1 MIKGQKAM
9 IEINAIEAI
18 SRDDLIGKLGTID
31 ISVPSRAAGRTT
43 KHVERWCIC
52 RLLSTLSTSDLLD
65 YPLTV
70 IFRDKPDIQL
80 GQDTHLIGIEI
91 TEAVFENAAKIQAI
105 RESDIF
111 KQDDCFL
118 NHKHSI
124 TAPKFNTKKARK
136 MATQDGQEPW
146 FSGQAEREWIKAM
159 IHRIDEKEKGAL
171 KTDFQRYP
179 DNWLL
184 IYDNLSLPVMDLD
197 DVLIPLFQLLNQ
209 RNDEV
214 FFSHICIEKGEQLIL
229 ITPYE
234 IQKYQ
239 LVDLWL

>member
-1 MIKGQKAM
+1 MIKNQIAM
-9 IEINAIEAI
+9 IELSTIEAL
-18 SRDDLIGKLGTID
+18 SREDLIRTLGRID

-52 RLLSTLSTSDLLD
+52 RLLSTFSTSDLLE

-80 GQDTHLIGIEI
+80 GQDSHLIGIEI
-91 TEAVFENAAKIQAI
+91 TEAVFENAARIQAI
-105 RESDIF
+105 RESDVF
-111 KQDDCFL
+111 KKDDCFL
-118 NHKHSI
+118 SHKHSVNDR
-124 TAPKFNTKKARK
+124 KFNTKKARK

-159 IHRIDEKEKGAL
+159 MYCIGDKEKKAL
-171 KTDFQRYP
+171 RSGFQRYP

-197 DVLIPLFQLLNQ
+197 YVLIQLFKLLNQ
-209 RNDEV
+209 RDDET
-214 FFSHICIEKGEQLIL
+214 FFSHICIEKGKQLIL
-229 ITPYE
+229 ITPNK